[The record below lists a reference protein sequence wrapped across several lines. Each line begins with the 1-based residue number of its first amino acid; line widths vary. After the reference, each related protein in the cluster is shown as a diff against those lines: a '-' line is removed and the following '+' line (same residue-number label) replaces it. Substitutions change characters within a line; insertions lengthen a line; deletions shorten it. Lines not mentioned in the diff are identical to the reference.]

1 MINQERLVNTFLTY
15 VQIDSESLEEKD
27 FALKVAEDF
36 KALGACV
43 SFDNA
48 GEVIGGNVGNLYCKL
63 AGDSSLEP
71 ILMSAH
77 MDTVKPGKGIKP
89 IIEGNIIKTD
99 GTTVLGS
106 DDKSGIVCILEAL
119 RYAKENGINHPPIE
133 AVFTIAEEIG
143 LKGSQNLDY
152 SRITA
157 KKGVVL
163 DSGGDAGKIIAAAP
177 GQLKLTGTFIGK
189 GAHAGVAPEKGISAI
204 QIAAHAISNMKLLRI
219 DEETTANIG
228 TITAN
233 YATNI
238 VPEKVTIFGEARSRD
253 NAKLKAQGEH
263 MMKCI
268 QDACEK
274 FGGKFEGELTH
285 SYSGYKYTEDDAFIK
300 DLKAACVAAG
310 LTPELAVSG
319 GGSDVNNMV
328 EKGVL
333 AVNLGCGMDKVHTVN
348 EQITIDNLVNTTKLL
363 IELIRK

>member
-1 MINQERLVNTFLTY
+1 MINQERIVNTFLTY

-36 KALGACV
+36 KTLGAEI
-43 SFDNA
+43 SFDKA
-48 GEVIGGNVGNLYCKL
+48 GEIVGGTIGNLYCKIC
-63 AGDSSLEP
+63 GDSSLEP

-77 MDTVKPGKGIKP
+77 MDTVKPGKGIHP
-89 IIEGNIIKTD
+89 IIQENIIKTD
-99 GTTVLGS
+99 GTTILGS
-106 DDKSGIVCILEAL
+106 DDKAGIVCILEAL
-119 RYAKENGINHPPIE
+119 RYAKENKINHPPIE
-133 AVFTIAEEIG
+133 VIFTIAEEIG

-152 SRITA
+152 SKINA

-163 DSGGDAGKIIAAAP
+163 DSGGDAGKIIIAAP

-189 GAHAGVAPEKGISAI
+189 SAHAGVAPEKGISSI

-228 TITAN
+228 TLSSN

-238 VPEKVTIFGEARSRD
+238 VPERIKIFGEARSRD

-268 QDACEK
+268 QDACKK
-274 FGGKFEGELTH
+274 FGGKFEGELIH
-285 SYSGYKYTEDDAFIK
+285 SYSGYKYTEDNTFIK
-300 DLKAACVAAG
+300 ELKMACETAG
-310 LTPELAVSG
+310 LTPKFAVSG
-319 GGSDVNNMV
+319 GGSDVNNMI
-328 EKGVL
+328 EKGIS
-333 AVNLGCGMDKVHTVN
+333 AVNIGCGMDKVHTVN
-348 EQITIDNLVNTTKLL
+348 EQISIDNLVNTTKFL

>member
-1 MINQERLVNTFLTY
+1 MINQERLINTFLTY

-27 FALKVAEDF
+27 FAEKVAEDF
-36 KALGACV
+36 KALGAEI
-43 SFDNA
+43 SFDSA
-48 GEVIGGNVGNLYCKL
+48 HEIIGGSVGNLYCKI
-63 AGDSSLEP
+63 AGDKTLDP

-99 GTTVLGS
+99 GTTILGS
-106 DDKSGIVCILEAL
+106 DDKAGIVCILEAL

-152 SRITA
+152 SKITA

-163 DSGGDAGKIIAAAP
+163 DSGGDAGKIIVAAP
-177 GQLKLTGTFIGK
+177 GQLKLTGEFIGK

-204 QIAAHAISNMKLLRI
+204 QIACHAISNMKLLRV

-228 TITAN
+228 TISSN

-238 VPEKVTIFGEARSRD
+238 VPERVKVLGEARSRD
-253 NAKLKAQGEH
+253 NNKLKAQREH

-300 DLKAACVAAG
+300 ELISACEVAG
-310 LTPELAVSG
+310 ITPELAVSG

-333 AVNLGCGMDKVHTVN
+333 AVNLGCGMDKVHTVK
-348 EQITIDNLVNTTKLL
+348 EQITIDNLINTTKLL